1 MTGPDLSRQWSLGD
15 LALPPIA
22 LARNGGAAPRLVWRN
37 QLDGLTFRVRDGY
50 LKWSP
55 DSAGVDLGRE
65 AERLRWLEGRIPA
78 PVLLEHGR
86 GDGGEWLLTRA
97 LPGESAVSPRWIAEP
112 GTAVRA
118 IAAGL
123 RAVHALPVAEVPAS
137 LRGGSWFDRR
147 VERLGAPPL
156 PADPVVVHGD
166 ACAPNTLLD
175 DDGHWSG
182 IVDVGDLGVGD
193 RWADLAIAAM
203 SLRWNYGDGLEPL
216 LLEEYGIAPDDERA
230 ARYRALWDAES

>member
-1 MTGPDLSRQWSLGD
+1 MAADT
-15 LALPPIA
+15 
-22 LARNGGAAPRLVWRN
+22 GAA
-37 QLDGLTFRVRDGY
+37 
-50 LKWSP
+50 
-55 DSAGVDLGRE
+55 
-65 AERLRWLEGRIPA
+65 
-78 PVLLEHGR
+78 
-86 GDGGEWLLTRA
+86 
-97 LPGESAVSPRWIAEP
+97 GESAVSPRWIAEP

-137 LRGGSWFDRR
+137 LRGDSWFDRR

-203 SLRWNYGDGLEPL
+203 SLRWNYGEGLEPL
-216 LLEEYGIAPDDERA
+216 LLDEYGIAPDDERA